1 MERLTRDPV
10 SETKN
15 FIAFII
21 AAAGLAAF
29 FSTSYF
35 PGTVGGAFISS
46 PLNFPEASDKKV
58 MSPKFAA
65 GAAPLALTARAA
77 LARDRGSGAVLFEK
91 NPSAVLPIASL
102 TKLMTAI
109 VVFKNAAPDEIVV
122 IETADTKVPLYRAD
136 LVPGEKITVRGLL
149 EAMLISSAN
158 DAAMALVRHGGAG
171 AAQFVQKMNA
181 EASRL
186 GMDSTSFANPVGF
199 DDPAHYS
206 TAEDLSR
213 LVNEFLLYPQL
224 VEIVSTKEAVISS
237 ADGKYIHH
245 AVTTNKLLTEYREVR
260 GLKTGYTSEAR
271 GNLIV
276 LADAD
281 SPDGSGAQYYSIILG
296 SDQREEEMLKLMN
309 WIKENYRWNLQ

>member
-1 MERLTRDPV
+1 MP
-10 SETKN
+10 ETKN

-29 FSTSYF
+29 FTMSYF

-46 PLNFPEASDKKV
+46 PLDFPEASDKKV
-58 MSPKFAA
+58 ILPKISG
-65 GAAPLALTARAA
+65 GAVPLELAARAV

-91 NPSAVLPIASL
+91 NPSAALPIASL

-109 VVFKNAAPDEIVV
+109 VVFKNTAPDEIVE

-158 DAAMALVRHGGAG
+158 DAAMALARHAGGG
-171 AAQFVQKMNA
+171 AAQFVEKMNA
-181 EASRL
+181 ESMRL
-186 GMDSTSFANPVGF
+186 QMDSSSFTNPVGF

-213 LVNEFLLYPQL
+213 LVNEFLLYPPL
-224 VEIVSTKEAVISS
+224 VEIVGTKEAAISS
-237 ADGKYIHH
+237 ADGKYVHH
-245 AVTTNKLLTEYREVR
+245 AVTTNKLLTEYQEVR

-276 LADAD
+276 LVDAD
-281 SPDGSGAQYYSIILG
+281 SPDGSQAQYYSIILG
-296 SDQREEEMLKLMN
+296 SDQREEETLKLMN
-309 WIKENYRWNLQ
+309 WIKESYKWVLQ